1 MTLRVWNYRMYFFF
15 SSRRRHTRFKCDWSS
30 DVCSSDLGLRS
41 RSLLRVPDCTA
52 KWFLGSTPAPTFMQA
67 RFSGPILSGA
77 ARDCSR
83 QLTTVLARSSQLLE
97 LVGGRSVS
105 RVVDSLSSHQKGA
118 IFLAVGD
125 QRGTS
130 TKALD
135 TICLR
140 YIMKIYERLG
150 RPLTPWH
157 PFPPSHVRLRHPKV
171 RQRKYWLFLERKLWA
186 DLPHAQAH
194 GCRGPGGC
202 ARRTQQWQA
211 RAPGLLTH
219 SGRALG
225 A

>member
-41 RSLLRVPDCTA
+41 RSLLRVPDYTA
-52 KWFLGSTPAPTFMQA
+52 KWFLGSTTAPTFMQA

-83 QLTTVLARSSQLLE
+83 QLTTVLARSSHLLE
-97 LVGGRSVS
+97 LV
-105 RVVDSLSSHQKGA
+105 
-118 IFLAVGD
+118 
-125 QRGTS
+125 
-130 TKALD
+130 
-135 TICLR
+135 
-140 YIMKIYERLG
+140 G